1 MKASPK
7 QITRL
12 LNTAKG
18 QINGILKMIEEDQY
32 CIDIS
37 NQIMAVEGVLKK
49 ANQEVIKAHLE
60 HCVKDAVEN
69 GDVKEKINEIETTI
83 INEVEE
89 KRGVFAYSGTGKFIL
104 YIFPLHFPTYKYY
117 CKESAYREQYVC
129 RCLVKQIKEIESE
142 YLYIGQYPL

>member
-60 HCVKDAVEN
+60 HCIKDAVEN
-69 GDVKEKINEIETTI
+69 DDVKEKINEIIITI
-83 INEVEE
+83 N
-89 KRGVFAYSGTGKFIL
+89 KLTK
-104 YIFPLHFPTYKYY
+104 
-117 CKESAYREQYVC
+117 
-129 RCLVKQIKEIESE
+129 
-142 YLYIGQYPL
+142 

>member
-1 MKASPK
+1 MKASHK

-69 GDVKEKINEIETTI
+69 GDVKEKINEIIITI
-83 INEVEE
+83 N
-89 KRGVFAYSGTGKFIL
+89 KLTK
-104 YIFPLHFPTYKYY
+104 
-117 CKESAYREQYVC
+117 
-129 RCLVKQIKEIESE
+129 
-142 YLYIGQYPL
+142 

>member
-69 GDVKEKINEIETTI
+69 GDVKEKINEIIITI
-83 INEVEE
+83 N
-89 KRGVFAYSGTGKFIL
+89 KLTK
-104 YIFPLHFPTYKYY
+104 
-117 CKESAYREQYVC
+117 
-129 RCLVKQIKEIESE
+129 
-142 YLYIGQYPL
+142 

>member
-1 MKASPK
+1 MKASHK

-69 GDVKEKINEIETTI
+69 GNI
-83 INEVEE
+83 IVS
-89 KRGVFAYSGTGKFIL
+89 AKFIL
-104 YIFPLHFPTYKYY
+104 SL
-117 CKESAYREQYVC
+117 Q
-129 RCLVKQIKEIESE
+129 L
-142 YLYIGQYPL
+142 